1 MTALAR
7 GLVRAAGLLVPGD
20 LRAEWQRDWESELA
34 WTVDR
39 GPAAQVRRALGA
51 WPHALWL
58 RLDRWRWEMI
68 WQDIRHGARALL
80 ARPGFTLV
88 AVVTLALGLG
98 VNAAIFSAVRAVLL
112 RPLPYPDADRLV
124 SVSSTSLKGGAPF
137 GGAVSPP
144 DFADWRR
151 EGHAFE
157 AMAAIGTSALALTG
171 DGPAEQVQIAQVTG
185 GFFDVL
191 AVPPARGRAL
201 TPADDPAGAG
211 ALVVLGHAIWQRR
224 YGGDPAVVG
233 RSVVLDGVPYQVVG
247 VMPAGFA
254 YPASAEMWTPLRF
267 SERDLATQRGAHYLE
282 VIGRV
287 SSAGSADDARAAAA
301 AEMRGVAARLAS
313 DYPSTNRDS
322 TVATVPLH
330 DVLVGDVRR
339 PLLTLFGAVAAVLLI
354 VCANIASLSLTRA
367 MARGREFAIRASL
380 GASRGRMVRA
390 LIVESL
396 LLSAAGAVAGLV
408 LAAWMA
414 GGIAALSDRLG
425 VSLLAETRIDGTVA
439 AFMLGVTALTGIL
452 CGALPGWQAASRGDL
467 ARRIREDGTNT
478 TADRNRLRA
487 RGALIVAESA
497 LAVLLLVGAGLLVRS
512 FMNVTAVDLGFDA
525 ARVSKF
531 NVTLPEQTYATREQR
546 AAFIDTLVGR
556 LQALPEV
563 ESASAIFG
571 LPLTGFAYGITAAY
585 LDGRHL
591 TDEEQDTRILQVRV
605 ITPSY
610 FETMAIPLQR
620 GRAFAPTD
628 RMGTEEVAILNEAAA
643 RLLWPDDTAIGH
655 RVEIGT
661 RLGGETR
668 AGGQVVGVVG
678 DVRDFG
684 AEQRVRPTIYL
695 PHAQRPVDFASVVL
709 RARDGVALNAQVRDV
724 VASLDP
730 AMPVFAER
738 TMTSLAGESLAQRQ
752 LMLRLIGGFAALA
765 AVLAALGIYG
775 LLSHVVGQ
783 RTREIGLRVAL
794 GAQHGRVMGMVIT
807 EALRLTAVGLAIGL
821 AAAFVLGGNV
831 SALLFGTDAADPG
844 TYAAVG
850 TAFLFVGLLAAWLP
864 ARRAAA
870 IDPLTAMRS
879 Q

>member
-1 MTALAR
+1 LIGLAR
-7 GLVRAAGLLVPGD
+7 HMVRAAGFLVPGD

-34 WTVDR
+34 WTAER
-39 GPAAQVRRALGA
+39 GAPAQLRRAMGA

-58 RLDRWRWEMI
+58 RLDRWRWDVI
-68 WQDIRHGARALL
+68 WQDIRQGTRALR
-80 ARPGFTLV
+80 ARPGFTVV
-88 AVVTLALGLG
+88 AIITLALGLG

-112 RPLPYPDADRLV
+112 RPLPYPEPERLV
-124 SVSSTSLKGGAPF
+124 SVSSASLRGGAPF

-144 DFADWRR
+144 DFADWQR
-151 EGHAFE
+151 EGRAFQT
-157 AMAAIGTSALALTG
+157 MAALTPSGVALTG
-171 DGPAEQVQIAQVTG
+171 DGPAEQVQTAQVTG

-191 AVPPARGRAL
+191 GVAPLRGRAL
-201 TPADDPAGAG
+201 TLADDPEGAG
-211 ALVVLGHAIWQRR
+211 KLVVLSHGIWQRR
-224 YGGDPAVVG
+224 YGSDPGVVG
-233 RSVVLDGVPYQVVG
+233 RSILLDGVPHQVIG

-267 SERDLATQRGAHYLE
+267 SARDLATQRGAHYLE

-287 SSAGSADDARAAAA
+287 SSAGSPSDARAAAA
-301 AEMRGVAARLAS
+301 AEMRGVGERLAA
-313 DYPSTNRDS
+313 DFPSTNRDT
-322 TVATVPLH
+322 TVATVPLREA
-330 DVLVGDVRR
+330 LVGDVRR

-396 LLSAAGAVAGLV
+396 LLSVAGGAAGLL
-408 LAAWMA
+408 LASWMT

-425 VSLLAETRIDGTVA
+425 VSLLADTRIDATVGL
-439 AFMLGVTALTGIL
+439 FMLAATAVTAIL

-512 FMNVTAVDLGFDA
+512 FMNVTAVDLGIDA
-525 ARVSKF
+525 ERVSKF
-531 NVTLPEQTYATREQR
+531 DVTLPEQTYATAEQR
-546 AAFIDTLVGR
+546 AVFVETLVGR

-563 ESASAIFG
+563 GSASAIFG
-571 LPLTGFAYGITAAY
+571 MPLTGFAYGITAAY

-591 TDEEQDTRILQVRV
+591 TSEEQNARILQVRV
-605 ITPSY
+605 VTPGY

-620 GRAFAPTD
+620 GRAFAATD
-628 RMGTEEVAILNEAAA
+628 RLGTEQVAILNEAAA
-643 RLLWPDDTAIGH
+643 ALLWPGESALGH

-668 AGGQVVGVVG
+668 AGGQVVGIAG

-684 AEQRVRPTIYL
+684 AEKPVRPTIYL
-695 PHAQRPVDFASVVL
+695 PHAQRPTDFVSVVM
-709 RARDGVALNAQVRDV
+709 RARTDVALNAQVRDV

-738 TMTSLAGESLAQRQ
+738 TVTGLAGESMAQRQ

-794 GAQHGRVMGMVIT
+794 GARQGRVMGMVIS
-807 EALRLTAVGLAIGL
+807 EALRLTAVGLVIGL
-821 AAAFVLGGNV
+821 AAAYFLSGSV
-831 SALLFGTDAADPG
+831 SALLFGTEASDPG
-844 TYAAVG
+844 TYVAVG
-850 TAFLFVGLLAAWLP
+850 AAFLLVALVAAWLP

-870 IDPLTAMRS
+870 IDPLIAMRS